1 MRLKTQLLNTQIR
14 IWLFSPCLL
23 FCQNGSEI
31 IFCLYEQTKRHHVP
45 KVLSIHIYP
54 TSMPDWMQKIGKY
67 INLYKMATFNIF
79 QLNYQHTVDA
89 SFILS
94 EILISH
100 PETMEFKLLLKW
112 KIIAN
117 VNNNLERWMPLMF
130 STHSRYSIT
139 KKKNQFFCFSL
150 RKLTQTL
157 KVSAL
162 NPCKCS
168 CLGLLNKQS
177 NICTYYGTT
186 FTN

>member
-1 MRLKTQLLNTQIR
+1 MQREREREIVSYDKTQWDSMRLKTQLLNTQIR

-45 KVLSIHIYP
+45 KVLSIHIYQ

-89 SFILS
+89 SSILS

-100 PETMEFKLLLKW
+100 PETMEFKLPLKW

-117 VNNNLERWMPLMF
+117 VNNNLKRWMPLMF

-139 KKKNQFFCFSL
+139 KKKINSFVSL
-150 RKLTQTL
+150 WENWHKH
-157 KVSAL
+157 
-162 NPCKCS
+162 
-168 CLGLLNKQS
+168 
-177 NICTYYGTT
+177 
-186 FTN
+186 

>member
-1 MRLKTQLLNTQIR
+1 MRFNEVKNSVVKYSNKNMAFFSLLVVLSKWQWNHFR
-14 IWLFSPCLL
+14 
-23 FCQNGSEI
+23 
-31 IFCLYEQTKRHHVP
+31 LYEQTKRHHVP
-45 KVLSIHIYP
+45 KVLSIHIYQ
-54 TSMPDWMQKIGKY
+54 TSMPDWMQKIGMY

-89 SFILS
+89 SSILS

-139 KKKNQFFCFSL
+139 KKKINSFVSL
-150 RKLTQTL
+150 WEKWH
-157 KVSAL
+157 KH
-162 NPCKCS
+162 
-168 CLGLLNKQS
+168 
-177 NICTYYGTT
+177 
-186 FTN
+186 